1 MERGKIYLSWCYQW
15 KQGSVFDCGCQQ
27 SPDDMKITHFHA
39 GQRRAG
45 HAGPYRCIIIATSYT
60 KTVNVI
66 ELSSSDPLRSPA
78 VSIWCALPDLI
89 FLIRLW
95 TWSSGKSAR
104 AHKRSRRTAE
114 PRLLFHNRR
123 NETTASRE
131 SCANRASAVN
141 RGGDV
146 ESYVWI
152 KVILLDM
159 PRRMGVGEG
168 SWYAKWYL
176 WMKFLVSGDS
186 ASHEN
191 PYRPN
196 V

>member
-1 MERGKIYLSWCYQW
+1 MPVNDV
-15 KQGSVFDCGCQQ
+15 QGT
-27 SPDDMKITHFHA
+27 P
-39 GQRRAG
+39 
-45 HAGPYRCIIIATSYT
+45 GPYRCIIIATSYA

-95 TWSSGKSAR
+95 TWSSGKSAQ

-159 PRRMGVGEG
+159 PEEDGGWGWGRGVEMQNDIYEWNSTLSLEISPLTRIPIDQTFKALVHMSRLRREK
-168 SWYAKWYL
+168 AAACICAR
-176 WMKFLVSGDS
+176 F
-186 ASHEN
+186 
-191 PYRPN
+191 R
-196 V
+196 